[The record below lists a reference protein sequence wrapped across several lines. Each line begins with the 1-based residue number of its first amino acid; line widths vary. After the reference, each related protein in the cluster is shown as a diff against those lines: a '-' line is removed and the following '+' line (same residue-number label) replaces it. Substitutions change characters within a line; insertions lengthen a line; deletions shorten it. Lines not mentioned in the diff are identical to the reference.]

1 MNKNLTKQYELR
13 FANQGV
19 YRNKVWKTLCAFFAD
34 RYFPNDPIVFDLGC
48 GWGEF
53 INNVEGKKK
62 YGMDLNESASQ
73 FLHPSVEFFN
83 QSCSEK
89 WPLPD
94 NSLDLVFSSNFL
106 EHLPNKEQLEETLL
120 EVKRCLKPQGTFVCL
135 GPNIR
140 LIPGSYWDF
149 WDHLI
154 PISDRSLAEILKI
167 HSFSIEHTIPRF
179 LPYTM
184 SSQRQTPVTFL
195 KLYLVF
201 TPAWLLFGKQFL
213 VVAKNTKKK
222 LSSS

>member
-1 MNKNLTKQYELR
+1 MNQNLTKQYELR
-13 FANQGV
+13 FAEQGA
-19 YRNKVWKTLCAFFAD
+19 YRDQVWRVLCSFFSK
-34 RYFPNDPIVFDLGC
+34 RYFPDDPIVLDLGC

-53 INNVEGKKK
+53 INNVQAKKK
-62 YGMDLNESASQ
+62 FGMDLNEGASQ

-106 EHLPNKEQLEETLL
+106 EHLPDKDQVEQTLR
-120 EVKRCLKPQGTFVCL
+120 EVKRCLKPDGTVVCI

-154 PISDRSLAEILKI
+154 PISDRSLAELFKIL
-167 HSFSIEHTIPRF
+167 SFSIERTIPRF

-184 SSQRQTPVTFL
+184 SAKRQTPVAFL
-195 KLYLVF
+195 QLYLALR
-201 TPAWLLFGKQFL
+201 PAWYILGKQFL
-213 VVAKNTKKK
+213 IAARNIK
-222 LSSS
+222 